1 MLHASRFSEL
11 SVTTTPQLAA
21 AELAEALAF
30 NSTAASGSYL
40 QRPDWPQLC
49 PPPAR
54 HRYLVLRACHG
65 QQLVGLGLAR
75 LTRLGPRSWLATLRR
90 GPVTRTIADLAAVV
104 PAMAQALRGLGVCS
118 LVINPRWCDAQAAE
132 AIAVLKQIGAQVLP
146 ASDQSLHRATLVVDL
161 PGGTNAAATL
171 DASLKQRCR
180 RQLRKAEAM
189 GLTTRPVQSLDEA
202 MLYEP
207 ILADFHARR
216 GLSRENL
223 PSVAAQWHMT
233 QERGAFLLGWLQG
246 RPICGH
252 TVIADGDRAFWLTMA
267 SLEGHPDL
275 PKNYQLIHHALQIC
289 QRQGFASYD
298 MAGTPSRE
306 AADKPDQAAENRD
319 QFKTAFDPRYTE
331 LVPAMVLPLK
341 PAEHAILFSLRQ
353 KWRQWG
359 KVTT

>member
-1 MLHASRFSEL
+1 MLHAPRFSEL
-11 SVTTTPQLAA
+11 SVTMARQLGAEELAA
-21 AELAEALAF
+21 ALTF

-54 HRYLVLRACHG
+54 HRYLVVRAYRG
-65 QQLVGLGLAR
+65 EKLLGLGLAR

-90 GPVTRTIADLAAVV
+90 GPVTCNIADLAEVL
-104 PAMAQALRGLGVCS
+104 PAMAQALRSVGVCS
-118 LVINPRWCDAQAAE
+118 LVINPRWHDAQASE
-132 AIAVLKQIGAQVLP
+132 AIAVLKQIGAQILP

-161 PGGTNAAATL
+161 PDGPNADKTL
-171 DASLKQRCR
+171 EASLKQRCR

-189 GLTTRPVQSLDEA
+189 GLTTRPVQSLEEA

-216 GLSRENL
+216 GLSRENV

-233 QERGAFLLGWLQG
+233 RDRGVFLLGWLHGQ
-246 RPICGH
+246 PICGH

-267 SLEGHPDL
+267 SLEGHTEL
-275 PKNYQLIHHALQIC
+275 PKNYLLIHKALQIC
-289 QRQGFASYD
+289 QGQGFASYD
-298 MAGTPSRE
+298 MAGTHSRF
-306 AADKPDQAAENRD
+306 AGGVIDQSTENRD
-319 QFKTAFDPRYTE
+319 QFKTAFGPRHVE
-331 LVPAMVLPLK
+331 LVPAMVLPLRA
-341 PAEHAILFSLRQ
+341 AEHAILFNLRQ

-359 KVTT
+359 KVKK